1 MFSVKQFLLKRK
13 SLKSSLSHSCHSLQ
27 SYLIPTH
34 PFSSSHSK
42 HFNPSNLI
50 HFQVTYHSL
59 CLESSALNH
68 CMAYFQSVRPLLKLT
83 SSERLALTLIPYPR
97 PFTPSSKKNNTTSC
111 PPHFCCYEG
120 WKYIVWMISFSFKGK
135 IQLFIPPALVFFIH
149 INIALCLK
157 IQGLHF

>member
-1 MFSVKQFLLKRK
+1 M
-13 SLKSSLSHSCHSLQ
+13 SHSCHSLQ

-68 CMAYFQSVRPLLKLT
+68 CMVYFQSVRPLLKLT
-83 SSERLALTLIPYPR
+83 SSERPALYLIPYPR
-97 PFTPSSKKNNTTSC
+97 PFTPSSKKKII
-111 PPHFCCYEG
+111 HFLSTPFLLLWRVKDTLYE
-120 WKYIVWMISFSFKGK
+120 WSHSLSLAKFNSLFLLLWCFSYT
-135 IQLFIPPALVFFIH
+135 
-149 INIALCLK
+149 
-157 IQGLHF
+157 